1 MDLFGRR
8 LFILIADD
16 NRDLAWTLALL
27 LRLAGFDV
35 ETVHDGREVLRA
47 VRARRP
53 DFLLLD
59 IGLPGMDGFQVAEQ
73 IRGDPA
79 FKNVF
84 IIAISGY
91 SPDMF
96 PGRSTRAGFDHH
108 LVKPVDFQTLIS
120 LLARLHR
127 AV

>member
-1 MDLFGRR
+1 MELFGRR

-27 LRLAGFDV
+27 SRLAGFDV

-73 IRGDPA
+73 IKGEPA
-79 FKNVF
+79 CKKII
-84 IIAISGY
+84 IIAISAY
-91 SPDMF
+91 APDMF
-96 PGRSTRAGFDHH
+96 PGRSMRAGFDHH